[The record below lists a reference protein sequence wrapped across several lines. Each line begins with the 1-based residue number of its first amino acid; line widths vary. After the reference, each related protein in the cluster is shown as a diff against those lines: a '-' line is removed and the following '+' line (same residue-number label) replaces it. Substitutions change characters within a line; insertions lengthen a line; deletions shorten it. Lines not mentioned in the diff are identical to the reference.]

1 MERLWKARTGSRMR
15 PMEQH
20 PGDPNLKAGDLTHT
34 RAADAEEATRR
45 VGGTARAGGASSGS
59 MGSSAIDHGRFLPGT
74 ILADRYRIVEL
85 LGKGGMGEVYRA
97 DDLRLGQMIALKFL
111 TSAQAGTIE
120 ALHHEVRI
128 ARQVAHPNVC
138 RVYDIGEV
146 DGVPFISMEY
156 IDGEHLGS
164 LLKRIGRLPED
175 KAVEIATQLC
185 LGLAAIHEQGLIHRD
200 LKPTNVMIDGRGK
213 VRITDFGLAGI
224 AVDLAVSRER
234 AGTPA
239 YMAPEQI
246 SGRGVSPQSD
256 IYSLG
261 LVLYELFTGKRAFEG
276 KSWADFVRVHDTQT
290 PVSPGQ
296 LIERLDPAI
305 ERAIMRC
312 LEKNAS
318 DRPASALA
326 VAMSLPGGDPLRA
339 ALAAGELPSPEVVAA
354 ARAPGAL
361 RPGIA
366 LGLLLFVIGGM
377 LMAGWMARTTN
388 LLYHVN
394 LPRPPAVLADRAREM
409 LSQLGY
415 VEEPFD
421 ARHGFAVLG
430 GYREWIQQHDRSPER
445 WDPLRADQPPALL
458 FWYRESPRWLAP
470 TGLVNG
476 TLANDPPLVVE
487 GMIRLL
493 LTPLGRLES
502 LYVVPQR
509 AAPSSVPTAEPNWS
523 QLFALAGL
531 PEDGFEAC
539 EASFVPPMFCDA
551 VRSWRGMHPGLPNLP
566 IQIRAGALFGR
577 PVYFDIVYDW
587 EDKKS
592 DYRPITETA
601 QEMVTTV
608 NTLLAIVAFGGAML
622 LAWRN
627 VRLGRSDRT
636 GAWRLAFVIALATL
650 TSWLVSADHYLSG
663 ESEVRLLI
671 VAGGVAL
678 LRGAL
683 AWLLYLALEPSV
695 RRRSPETLISWTRI
709 LNGRLGDPTV
719 GRDLLIGLALGC
731 LAGLIA
737 AARVPIGAVL
747 GYPAPMPT
755 EAHVS
760 IIDRTR
766 DSLFPLIDGICWA
779 VSPAMVYVTL
789 IVLALIVVRSRV
801 VAVNLVY
808 VLTSLVA
815 GYIAWNSSEQPPV
828 TAAVAV
834 VFVTVLTIGLVR
846 GGLLVLVAAMYA
858 QSMISTF
865 LMWFDFNTWYY
876 TTPLIGF
883 LSLSAIAAIAMYV
896 SLAGRPLL
904 RTDFLD
910 R

>member
-1 MERLWKARTGSRMR
+1 M
-15 PMEQH
+15 
-20 PGDPNLKAGDLTHT
+20 
-34 RAADAEEATRR
+34 
-45 VGGTARAGGASSGS
+45 
-59 MGSSAIDHGRFLPGT
+59 
-74 ILADRYRIVEL
+74 DRYRIVEL

-111 TSAQAGTIE
+111 TNAQAGTIE

-185 LGLAAIHEQGLIHRD
+185 LGLSAIHEQGLIHRD

-224 AVDLAVSRER
+224 AVDLAASRER

-246 SGRGVSPQSD
+246 AGRGVSPQSD

-290 PVSPGQ
+290 PVSPSQ
-296 LIERLDPAI
+296 LVERFDPAI

-312 LEKNAS
+312 LEKNAA
-318 DRPASALA
+318 DRPVSALA

-361 RPGIA
+361 PPGIA
-366 LGLLLFVIGGM
+366 FGLLVFVMLGM
-377 LMAGWMARTTN
+377 LLAGWMARTTN
-388 LLYHVN
+388 LLHHVN
-394 LPRPPAVLADRAREM
+394 LPRPPTVLADRAREM
-409 LSQLGY
+409 LVQLGY
-415 VEEPFD
+415 AEEPFD
-421 ARHGFAVLG
+421 TRRGFAVLG
-430 GYREWIQQHDRSPER
+430 GYREWLQQRDHSPDRWE
-445 WDPLRADQPPALL
+445 PLRADQPPALM
-458 FWYRESPRWLAP
+458 FWYRESPQWLAP
-470 TGLVNG
+470 SGLVN
-476 TLANDPPLVVE
+476 TATANDPPPVVE

-502 LYVVPQR
+502 LRVVPKR
-509 AAPSSVPTAEPNWS
+509 GIPPRDPATEPNWS
-523 QLFALAGL
+523 LLFALAGF
-531 PEDGFEAC
+531 PEGDFEVC
-539 EASFVPPMFCDA
+539 DEPFVPPMYCDTI
-551 VRSWRGMHPGLPNLP
+551 RSWSGVHPALPDLP
-566 IQIRAGALFGR
+566 IRVRAGGLFGQ
-577 PVYFDIVYDW
+577 PVFFDIVYDW
-587 EDKKS
+587 ENRKS
-592 DYRPITETA
+592 EFRPITESA
-601 QEMVTTV
+601 QEMVTVV
-608 NTLLAIVAFGGAML
+608 NTLLAIVAIGGAIL

-627 VRLGRSDRT
+627 VRLGRSDRS
-636 GAWRLAFVIALATL
+636 GAWRLASVITLATL
-650 TSWLVSADHYLSG
+650 TSWLVSADHFPSG
-663 ESEVRLLI
+663 EAEVRLLI
-671 VAGGVAL
+671 KAGGVAL
-678 LRGAL
+678 MRGVL

-709 LNGRLGDPTV
+709 LNGRFRDPTV

-731 LAGLIA
+731 ALALIA
-737 AARVPIGAVL
+737 AARVPVGALL
-747 GYPAPMPT
+747 GYPPPMPM
-755 EAHVS
+755 EGFVS
-760 IIDRTR
+760 VVGRTR

-789 IVLALIVVRSRV
+789 IVLTLILVRSRV

-808 VLTSLVA
+808 TATALVS
-815 GYIAWNSSEQPPV
+815 GYIAWMSSEQPPV
-828 TAAVAV
+828 TAAIAV
-834 VFVTVLTIGLVR
+834 LFVTALTIGLVR

-858 QSMISTF
+858 QSMITTF
-865 LMWFDFNTWYY
+865 MMWFDFNTWYY
-876 TTPLIGF
+876 TTSLIGYF
-883 LSLSAIAAIAMYV
+883 SVCAIAAGAMYV